1 MENVALVKINVG
13 IFIFNDV
20 EILDF
25 TGPYEV
31 FSSVRLSSKV
41 LNKSNIDKIYK
52 KPSPFK
58 VFTISEKNKSIVTTG
73 GLKVTSDYSFIN
85 TPRIDIL
92 LLPGGKGT
100 RKLLDNK
107 DVISWIK
114 RKKELDLILSVCT
127 GSLLLATAGLLKNK
141 KATTHWSAVK
151 LLKEI
156 SPSTNVIN
164 KRYTLDTIYTSA
176 GVSSG
181 IDLTLKVVEQ
191 YFGKIVAKNT
201 SKYMEYRINKN

>member
-1 MENVALVKINVG
+1 VKINVG

-31 FSSVRLSSKV
+31 FSSARLSSKV
-41 LNKSNIDKIYK
+41 LNKSNIDEIYK
-52 KPSPFK
+52 RPSPFK
-58 VFTISEKNKSIVTTG
+58 VFTISEKNKPIVTTG
-73 GLKVTSDYSFIN
+73 GLKVISDYNFIN

-100 RKLLDNK
+100 RKLLGNK
-107 DVISWIK
+107 EVISWIK
-114 RKKELDLILSVCT
+114 RKKKLDLILSVCT

-141 KATTHWSAVK
+141 KASTHWSTES

-156 SPSTNVIN
+156 SPSTKVTK
-164 KRYTLDTIYTSA
+164 KRFTLDTIYSSA

-181 IDLTLKVVEQ
+181 IDLSLKVVEQ
-191 YFGKIVAKNT
+191 YFGNTVAKNT
-201 SKYMEYRINKN
+201 AKYMDYKVNKN